1 MTIRAQNCHV
11 GARQRK
17 TRLFV
22 TNQRIVRGLETLQV
36 VTRFATILM
45 WRSGKLGFVNIFV
58 TVLAFCA
65 CDFEY
70 RVRTLWTLGYMAL
83 VTSNGNMTAFQ

>member
-1 MTIRAQNCHV
+1 MTIRAQDCHV
-11 GARQRK
+11 DARQRK

-45 WRSGKLGFVNIFV
+45 WRSGKLSFVNIFV
-58 TVLAFCA
+58 TVLAFCV

-70 RVRTLWTLGYMAL
+70 RVRALWTLGYMAP
-83 VTSNGNMTAFQ
+83 VTSNGNMAAFQ